1 MSLQKQSIL
10 FINGL
15 DKTVN
20 ENMLYL
26 LFNDYSISYIKIAK
40 DHETRESFGY
50 AFIGFK
56 NINKAEEAMK
66 KLNYSKL
73 AKKTIRISWYNREP
87 ENYRNKTEN
96 NIFVKNIPKDITQK
110 EFYDYFNK
118 FGNIVSCK
126 IAEDEDGESMGFGFV
141 LYDSEENAKNAIK
154 ECNGQNWNG
163 KKIYVSQFI
172 KNRPK
177 KPLRFNNVY
186 VRNIPKDWSED
197 EVRKYFSKFGE
208 IGSMIVKLPEKDKLN
223 KELPEKKMRQIL
235 NHKYAFICYKSL
247 DGPAEKVISKV
258 PFMKIADEK
267 YNNKIEEIAKKVH
280 KYGVK
285 EEDKYKLACHILDS
299 DLEDKIKNKEDFNKI
314 MDGFTLLIKE
324 NDGNYT
330 AKNQENRMF
339 CCQALKKSERDKKI
353 KLLYEKIKKKIKEKY
368 KFCNLYIKNLPND
381 YTDEKLKELF
391 SKFGK
396 IRSAKIVK
404 KEIETFYLVPKK
416 IIRVFGFVCFYEP
429 IQAQEAKKNLKD
441 LSLLGNGPKLYIDY
455 HQTKKER
462 ASFLK
467 LKFIKMSQKQKNIP
481 KIPPNMPYMKQFRAF
496 MNFLQMQNG
505 PRMIQN
511 INMRE
516 SSEKSSGSMD
526 SNARN
531 EYFGEKLYSKIT
543 KMSQFDKYA
552 IYFSKIVGIF
562 LDLDDNVLDKLINDD
577 KYFVEQINETI
588 KLLSEKEKPN

>member
-1 MSLQKQSIL
+1 MSLHKQSIL

-40 DHETRESFGY
+40 DHETSESFGY
-50 AFIGFK
+50 AFIGFS
-56 NINKAEEAMK
+56 NINKAEEAMNK
-66 KLNYSKL
+66 FNYSKL

-87 ENYRNKTEN
+87 QNYRNKIEN
-96 NIFVKNIPKDITQK
+96 NIFVKKIPKDITQK
-110 EFYDYFNK
+110 EFHDYFKK
-118 FGNIVSCK
+118 FGNIVSSK
-126 IAEDEDGESMGFGFV
+126 IAEDEEGESMGFGFV

-154 ECNGQNWNG
+154 ECNGQIWNG

-177 KPLRFNNVY
+177 KPLKFNNVY
-186 VRNIPKDWSED
+186 VRNIPKDWSEN
-197 EVRKYFSKFGE
+197 EVKKYFSKFGE
-208 IGSMIVKLPEKDKLN
+208 IGSMIVKLPEKDKLS
-223 KELPEKKMRQIL
+223 KEIPEKKLRQIL
-235 NHKYAFICYKSL
+235 NHKFAFICYKSL

-258 PFMKIADEK
+258 PFLKISDQK
-267 YNNKIEEIAKKVH
+267 YNTKIEELAKKVYS
-280 KYGVK
+280 YGVK
-285 EEDKYKLACHILDS
+285 VEDIYKFACYILDN
-299 DLEDKIKNKEDFNKI
+299 DLEGKINNKEDLNKN
-314 MDGFTLLIKE
+314 MKSFTLLIKE
-324 NDGNYT
+324 NDGIYK
-330 AKNQENRMF
+330 AKNQDNRLF
-339 CCQALKKSERDKKI
+339 CCQALKKSERNKKI

-391 SKFGK
+391 GKFGK

-416 IIRVFGFVCFYEP
+416 VIKVFGFVCYYEP
-429 IQAQEAKKNLKD
+429 IQAQEAKKNLKE

-467 LKFIKMSQKQKNIP
+467 LKFIKISQKQKNIP
-481 KIPPNMPYMKQFRAF
+481 KIPIQMPYMKQFKEF
-496 MNFLQMQNG
+496 MNFLQMQNK
-505 PRMIQN
+505 PRIIQN
-511 INMRE
+511 NMRE
-516 SSEKSSGSMD
+516 FSEKNNNSMD

-531 EYFGEKLYSKIT
+531 EYFGEKLYNKISKI
-543 KMSQFDKYA
+543 SQFDKYA
-552 IYFSKIVGIF
+552 NYFSKIVGIF

-577 KYFVEQINETI
+577 QYFVEQINETI
-588 KLLSEKEKPN
+588 KLLSEKDNPN